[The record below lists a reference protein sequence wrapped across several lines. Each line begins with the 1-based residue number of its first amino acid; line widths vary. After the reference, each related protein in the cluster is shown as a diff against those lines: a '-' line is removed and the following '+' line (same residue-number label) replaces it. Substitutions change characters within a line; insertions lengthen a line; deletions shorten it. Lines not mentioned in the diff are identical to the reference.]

1 MNGRI
6 HGRFLTVI
14 ISEDERRESGLR
26 IGSKGGFNFIVNIL
40 DFFQRALVFE
50 YYMVKIVNSI
60 NSVLKC

>member
-14 ISEDERRESGLR
+14 ISEEERRESGLR

-50 YYMVKIVNSI
+50 YNMVKIVNRVSI
-60 NSVLKC
+60 QF